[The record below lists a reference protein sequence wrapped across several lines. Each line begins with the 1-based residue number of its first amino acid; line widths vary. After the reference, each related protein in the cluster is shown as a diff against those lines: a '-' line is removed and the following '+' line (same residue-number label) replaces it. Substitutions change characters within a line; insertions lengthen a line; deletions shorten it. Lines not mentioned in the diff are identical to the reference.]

1 MLLQFCKNLLLRI
14 LLTYNTLNNA
24 NRWPFFLLPGG
35 GVPRRGEVVGEL
47 IYLPTRARI
56 YNNVPPSS
64 SFHPP
69 FQIYVLEH
77 PYQSAIY
84 EIVSKKLRKKD
95 RYVWSE

>member
-1 MLLQFCKNLLLRI
+1 MSTEFREELR
-14 LLTYNTLNNA
+14 LFFVSPLYFY
-24 NRWPFFLLPGG
+24 PFLLLPGV

-64 SFHPP
+64 SFHTS
-69 FQIYVLEH
+69 FQTYVLQH

-84 EIVSKKLRKKD
+84 EIVSKKFRKKD